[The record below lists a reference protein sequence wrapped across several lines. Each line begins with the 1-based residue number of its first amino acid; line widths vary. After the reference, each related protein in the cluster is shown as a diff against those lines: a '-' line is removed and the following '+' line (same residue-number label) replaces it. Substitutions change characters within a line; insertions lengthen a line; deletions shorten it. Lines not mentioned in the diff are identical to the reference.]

1 MPRTISIQ
9 CCFATYTSNIVQ
21 VEVRDAE
28 DLDDALNRAIEEAN
42 FDNGWKK
49 LDYEGPIF
57 IAAACNGAS
66 SDPCQS
72 ADRIEVPYLLTER
85 GQMQIDIPS
94 DATVPA
100 DPDQGAAS

>member
-9 CCFATYTSNIVQ
+9 CCFATYMSNIVQ
-21 VEVRDAE
+21 VEILDGE
-28 DLDDALNRAIEEAN
+28 DLDSALNRGIEEAN

-49 LDYEGPIF
+49 IDYEGPIF
-57 IAAACNGAS
+57 IAAACNDAS

-72 ADRIEVPYLLTER
+72 AYRIDVPYPLTER

-94 DATVPA
+94 DALTLA
-100 DPDQGAAS
+100 HPDQGAAS